1 MATVLER
8 PEAEI
13 RPAGISPEE
22 WQVRVDLAAFYR
34 IAAIHDYDDFLY
46 THITARVP
54 GPDHHFLI
62 NPFGLTFDEI
72 TASSLVKV
80 DLDGNVIGES
90 EYGINYAGYV
100 IHSAIHAV
108 REDAL
113 WIAHFHTRD
122 GMGAS
127 AHAEGLLPLSQRA
140 LYIIPRLGY
149 HDYEGVALNLDE
161 RERLQADLGA
171 DNNSCCCAT
180 MARWRW
186 AARRARHGRRSIWKK
201 PAARRWPLWPAGATM
216 RCWRPIS
223 RSRRPSARSPR
234 PSAARAAQGR
244 RMANSPGRPCCARCS
259 GPCPV
264 LTPEEECTND
274 QQTPTSSGFHSAWRR
289 PRLGR
294 LAPPGCAGGC
304 LHQPG
309 LLQRQAQ
316 VAERGK
322 FDYLFVADSVSI
334 NARSARIIST
344 ASSR

>member
-8 PEAEI
+8 PTATDV
-13 RPAGISPEE
+13 RPSGISDAE
-22 WQVRVDLAAFYR
+22 WQTRVDLAAFYR
-34 IAAIHDYDDFLY
+34 IAAIYDYDDFLY

-62 NPFGLTFDEI
+62 NPFGLGFDEI

-80 DLDGNVIGES
+80 DLDGNVIGTS

-171 DNNSCCCAT
+171 DKQFLLLRNHGTLALGRT
-180 MARWRW
+180 AGEAW
-186 AARRARHGRRSIWKK
+186 AAIYQLEEACSAQVAALAGGRDHVLLAPDFAIEEAKRQL
-201 PAARRWPLWPAGATM
+201 AAP
-216 RCWRPIS
+216 
-223 RSRRPSARSPR
+223 
-234 PSAARAAQGR
+234 PSAARAAQGAKSHGQLAWEAVLR
-244 RMANSPGRPCCARCS
+244 KVQRTLPG
-259 GPCPV
+259 
-264 LTPEEECTND
+264 
-274 QQTPTSSGFHSAWRR
+274 
-289 PRLGR
+289 
-294 LAPPGCAGGC
+294 
-304 LHQPG
+304 
-309 LLQRQAQ
+309 
-316 VAERGK
+316 
-322 FDYLFVADSVSI
+322 FDA
-334 NARSARIIST
+334 
-344 ASSR
+344 